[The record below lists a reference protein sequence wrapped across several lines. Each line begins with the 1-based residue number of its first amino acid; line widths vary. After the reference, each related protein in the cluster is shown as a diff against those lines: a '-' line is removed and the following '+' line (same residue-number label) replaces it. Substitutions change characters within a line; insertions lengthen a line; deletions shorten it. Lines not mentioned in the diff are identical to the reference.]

1 MSTYDA
7 VVVGGGFAGLSAA
20 VDLAARGARV
30 AVVEGRPKL
39 GGRATSYRDRVTGDE
54 VDNGQHV
61 IFGCYRE
68 TFRFLRTI
76 GAERDVRLQPRL
88 GVNYIDRDGRTIRFR
103 CPDLPPP
110 LHPLGGV
117 VEWDELSIGE
127 KVAGLRM
134 AGPLRQLRRHL
145 DQGAPEA
152 IVDGCETAREW
163 LLRHGQ
169 GPRLRE
175 LLWEPLALAALNQ
188 SAGVASAAPFAR
200 VLAELCGPRAT
211 DSAVGIPSRPLE
223 ALYALPSRQFIESRG
238 GAVWTEAA
246 GRAVFADGRLVGV
259 EAKRE
264 LITASV
270 VIAAVPWFSLASV
283 LNPPPPSLAP
293 LLERAAAMDSAPIV
307 SVHLWYDA
315 PVLSEPFLGLLG
327 TTMQWVFDRR
337 SAVGSQGSHLTLVS
351 SGAESVV
358 GLPNRALVDLA
369 VADLRSALPS
379 ARTIVPSHAMV
390 IRERHATFSLAPGQP
405 ERPPSATVI
414 RGLYLAGDWIETGL
428 PSTIESAVVSGHRAA
443 RLAFSELEGSHATPL
458 PPSASARSSVPES

>member
-1 MSTYDA
+1 MLKYDA

-30 AVVEGRPKL
+30 AVVESRPKL

-61 IFGCYRE
+61 IFGCYRD

-76 GAERDVRLQPRL
+76 GADRDIRLQPRL
-88 GVNYIDRDGRTIRFR
+88 GVNYVDRDGRTIRFR

-110 LHPLGGV
+110 LHLLGGV
-117 VEWDELSIGE
+117 IEWDELSLGE

-134 AGPLRQLRRHL
+134 AGPLRQLRRNL
-145 DQGAPEA
+145 ARGEPGA

-163 LLRHGQ
+163 LLRHRQ

-200 VLAELCGPRAT
+200 VLAELCGPCPT
-211 DSAVGIPSRPLE
+211 DSAVGIPRRPLE
-223 ALYALPSRQFIESRG
+223 ALYALPARQFIEARG
-238 GAVWTEAA
+238 GVVWTNAA
-246 GRAVFADGRLVGV
+246 GRVVLLDGRLVGV

-270 VIAAVPWFSLASV
+270 VIAAVPWFAVASV
-283 LNPPPPSLAP
+283 FNPAPASLAP
-293 LLERAAAMDSAPIV
+293 MLERAAAMRSAPIV
-307 SVHLWYDA
+307 SVHLWFDA
-315 PVLSEPFLGLLG
+315 QVISEPFLGLLG

-337 SAVGSQGSHLTLVS
+337 SAVGSEGSHVTLVA

-358 GLPNRALVDLA
+358 GLPNRALVDRA
-369 VADLRSALPS
+369 VADLRSAVPL
-379 ARTIVPSHAMV
+379 ARNIVPSHSMV

-405 ERPPSATVI
+405 ERPPSGTVI

-443 RLAFSELEGSHATPL
+443 CLAFSELEGH
-458 PPSASARSSVPES
+458 